1 VKHILDKSDT
11 HQSVTA
17 LRHAY
22 SLRAMQRPAT
32 ATLALQQ
39 RSGHKKT
46 GASKTRQF
54 LRIEREGLS

>member
-1 VKHILDKSDT
+1 MKHVLDKSDAN
-11 HQSVTA
+11 HSVTS

-22 SLRAMQRPAT
+22 SFSATQRPAQ
-32 ATLALQQ
+32 ATLALQK

-54 LRIEREGLS
+54 LRIEREGRV

>member
-1 VKHILDKSDT
+1 MKHVLDKSDPS
-11 HQSVTA
+11 QSTSA

-22 SLRAMQRPAT
+22 RHDLADRPAT

-46 GASKTRQF
+46 GASMTRQF
-54 LRIEREGLS
+54 LRIERGARA